1 LSKIRIVL
9 SIVIQNKTVKS
20 KFKIFFSLQIRRNS
34 QIMIKQQLEMR
45 RKSIAED
52 CNLNEIDNHQENN
65 ENTTANHGTLDE
77 HIENLKQ
84 LLKSRDAEINKL
96 KREIHKLKVFTN
108 NLMIEKL
115 NDNNYIYLYVFPF
128 HYQFHLEVKL
138 NCK

>member
-1 LSKIRIVL
+1 VL

-20 KFKIFFSLQIRRNS
+20 KFKTFFSLQIRRNS

-52 CNLNEIDNHQENN
+52 CNFNEIDNHQENN

-77 HIENLKQ
+77 QIENLKQ

-108 NLMIEKL
+108 GLPNI
-115 NDNNYIYLYVFPF
+115 
-128 HYQFHLEVKL
+128 
-138 NCK
+138 